1 MSSPPPQDPP
11 EADPPEANPP
21 AGPASLSAYAD
32 QLIEL
37 ALSQQQPQRLAKPR
51 PADPET
57 GDTPFEPQAF
67 RRPDPP
73 VHASPLSDGDSPM
86 SESTSPALATTRS
99 DPSVEPVAPTQ
110 PAVAPSRPAD
120 APAALQAAVHE
131 LSSLGRI
138 LNLKILIGLGAV
150 AALMLIALGVF
161 ASVGLKLSGRI
172 TQLDGSVFA
181 VGKRVVELEAGL
193 QNLAAISQQLG
204 VVAKRQE
211 ELMRTQAE
219 LKTQVDSALRQSAS
233 IVSQVP
239 QQAARE
245 LAATQEGLSKQV
257 RSLDSRL
264 QVQAGAV
271 NALGRDVQNL
281 QQSVASVP
289 ALRKDIETLVTLQRE
304 RYLEQLQ
311 KQSEVNRK
319 PPPAPRPPALPQY
332 PRPGPAEPSG
342 AQTRD

>member
-1 MSSPPPQDPP
+1 MSSPPPQ
-11 EADPPEANPP
+11 NPP
-21 AGPASLSAYAD
+21 GADLPERAVDSAPESPPASAPSLGAYAD

-37 ALSQQQPQRLAKPR
+37 AMTQQRPALPVSPR
-51 PADPET
+51 PSEPQAGEAA
-57 GDTPFEPQAF
+57 FEPQTFSTPQPSGHA
-67 RRPDPP
+67 PP
-73 VHASPLSDGDSPM
+73 VSEGDPTM
-86 SESTSPALATTRS
+86 SEPSSPAPAIASAGIATES
-99 DPSVEPVAPTQ
+99 PAPWQ
-110 PAVAPSRPAD
+110 SAVR
-120 APAALQAAVHE
+120 E

-138 LNLKILIGLGAV
+138 LNLKLMIGLGVV

-193 QNLAAISQQLG
+193 QNLAAINQQLG

-211 ELMRTQAE
+211 ELMRAQSE
-219 LKTQVDSALRQSAS
+219 LKAQMDSALRQSAS
-233 IVSQVP
+233 LVSQVP
-239 QQAARE
+239 QQAAKE

-257 RSLDSRL
+257 RSLDGRL
-264 QVQAGAV
+264 QAQAGAV
-271 NALGRDVQNL
+271 TALGRDVQTL

-311 KQSEVNRK
+311 KQTEASRK
-319 PPPAPRPPALPQY
+319 PPPVVRPPALPQY
-332 PRPGPAEPSG
+332 PRQSNAEPTG
-342 AQTRD
+342 TPARD